1 MLRRRWFAPA
11 GVALALGLTLPA
23 VAVAAPAT
31 SAACSVTW
39 GSQAKS
45 AAWGV
50 PGTITNVRA
59 GRQDCYDRLVVD
71 VAGNV
76 DGFDV
81 RYVDQIGSIGSGEV
95 IPVRGGAKL
104 QVVVFAPAHDDNY
117 EPTYQPADS
126 DELVDVSSYSTFRQI
141 VFAGSFEGV
150 TDFGVGVRARLPFRV
165 FTLDG
170 PGSNSRV
177 VMDVAHHW

>member
-1 MLRRRWFAPA
+1 MMRQRWFVPA
-11 GVALALGLTLPA
+11 GLALALSLTLPA
-23 VAVAAPAT
+23 VAVAAPA
-31 SAACSVTW
+31 AASCSVTW

-45 AAWGV
+45 ATWGA

-59 GRQDCYDRLVVD
+59 GQQECYDRLVVD

-76 DGFDV
+76 DGYDV
-81 RYVDQIGSIGSGEV
+81 RYVDQIGSIGSGEP

-104 QVVVFAPAHDDNY
+104 QVVVFAPAHDENY
-117 EPTYQPADS
+117 EPTFTPANVN
-126 DELVDVSSYSTFRQI
+126 ELVDVSRYLTFRQI

-150 TDFGVGVRARLPFRV
+150 SDFGVGVRARLPFRV
-165 FTLDG
+165 FILDG
-170 PGSNSRV
+170 PGSSSRV